1 MIHLRLTS
9 LPKLIL
15 FVVGALLVVD
25 WLREEDTKTDADKDK
40 AKSKKKKSKGKDKK
54 SEAEGTD
61 ADDEKDVEGD
71 AVVDE

>member
-15 FVVGALLVVD
+15 FVVGAMLVVD
-25 WLREEDTKTDADKDK
+25 WLREEDTKTDADEDK
-40 AKSKKKKSKGKDKK
+40 AKSKEKKSKGKDKK
-54 SEAEGTD
+54 SEADGTD
-61 ADDEKDVEGD
+61 TDVEGD

>member
-15 FVVGALLVVD
+15 FVVGAMLVVD
-25 WLREEDTKTDADKDK
+25 WLREEDTKIDADEDK

-54 SEAEGTD
+54 SEADGTD
-61 ADDEKDVEGD
+61 TDVEGD